1 MSDNFKQVKNDIL
14 EEMRT
19 LPQISGD
26 AWADIM
32 LRHSRHCVTDDD
44 QISFWNF
51 ILNPFNRRDFVKPEY
66 VTGEDPIECHIA
78 PEQDENVENKYML
91 NGGTLFVNTS
101 TVDDEKDDDEK
112 SQDDEKDSSK

>member
-1 MSDNFKQVKNDIL
+1 MIFWKKCERCLKYRETLGRTSCCDI
-14 EEMRT
+14 
-19 LPQISGD
+19 P
-26 AWADIM
+26 
-32 LRHSRHCVTDDD
+32 VTVL